1 MTEIFNKKSEK
12 SKRINLRKNMTQYEK
27 ILWEKIRNK
36 QISNLRFRRQY
47 SIDKYVVDFF
57 CPQLKLAIKID
68 GKVHLKNHSKQYD
81 DVRQNE
87 IESLGINF
95 LRFSNSLIR
104 NDIYSVIET
113 IKDFKKR
120 NNPSNSPS

>member
-1 MTEIFNKKSEK
+1 
-12 SKRINLRKNMTQYEK
+12 MTQYEK